1 MKRYLS
7 YVSGP
12 ALYAFGTGLILLIF
26 SELWRLLVLFFM
38 RDHAQGIPWEAI
50 LESFWV
56 GARFDFKI
64 VSTIVLILFVLG
76 GIPGLDIVR
85 SRLSRKINYGVLS
98 VLTAILFFIHLADI
112 EFFMNFNARLNGSA
126 LMWNDTPGDTVA
138 MVWSSFPV
146 VRYLLLYAAILGLFL
161 FIMHRFLHYVA
172 KTTKHN
178 ANWVQL
184 VYIPAVLAVFVVGSI
199 GRIYESTSMRWG
211 MAYFSQYEFANLLA
225 LNPAYTFMRDAF
237 YDSNKRAFI
246 KHLVDNMAVPEA
258 ERTVRKML
266 NVQSDQQP
274 DRPIYRLRRM
284 VQFDPPNE
292 RPPSVILVIME
303 SFGSSRIGCLKSRYP
318 YDLTPGFD
326 LLSKDGILFTNFYSS
341 GTHTGIALFTIMSGT
356 PHLIGKT
363 MFKQVKGHTSYWS
376 LSSILREKGYR
387 TMFFTTQDP
396 QYDNMQG
403 FLRANGMMDI
413 SSMLDYDESEILS
426 WLGVPD
432 HIMFDHAYEALKP
445 MAELDERYFAVMLS
459 ASHHHPYIIPDL
471 PLPKVPEA
479 DKDAAELNT
488 MIYSDWALTRFFRT
502 VQADSSFDNTLFII
516 TADNGIIYDPAAEL
530 DITMLQI
537 PFFVYNTDW
546 GEGRGE
552 RIDRIGCHFDI
563 LPSVMGLVRLD
574 YEDYSFGK
582 NLFDSSSQAEPFAF
596 ATSWYNVAFI
606 QDSFFLATR
615 ADDLQTRLFVLS
627 DKRTDVSAQYPE
639 VKEEMLRKAR
649 SIYES
654 AFYNQQLPLR
664 QKQKALA
671 GASGN

>member
-1 MKRYLS
+1 MKRYLK
-7 YVSGP
+7 YISGP
-12 ALYAFGTGLILLIF
+12 ALYAFGGGFVLLAF
-26 SELWRLLVLFFM
+26 SEFWRLLLLLFM
-38 RDHAQGIPWEAI
+38 RHNAQDVPTGAI
-50 LESFWV
+50 LESFWI

-64 VSTIVLILFVLG
+64 VSTIVLVLFVLG

-85 SRLSRKINYGVLS
+85 SKLSRKINFIVMTVLAA
-98 VLTAILFFIHLADI
+98 VLFFIHLTDI
-112 EFFMNFNARLNGSA
+112 EFFLNFNARLNGSA
-126 LMWNDTPGDTVA
+126 LMWNDTPGDTIS

-146 VRYLLLYAAILGLFL
+146 LRYLLLYAVMLGLFL
-161 FIMHRFLHYVA
+161 FIMYRFLRFVTRVTA
-172 KTTKHN
+172 HN
-178 ANWVQL
+178 ATWVQI

-199 GRIYESTSMRWG
+199 GRIYESTSMRGG

-237 YDSNKRAFI
+237 YDSNKRAHI
-246 KHLVDNMAVPEA
+246 KHLVDNMSVPTA
-258 ERTVRKML
+258 ERTVREML
-266 NVQSDQQP
+266 QVPLDQP
-274 DRPIYRLRRM
+274 DRPERRLHRTVRFEE
-284 VQFDPPNE
+284 QNYH
-292 RPPSVILVIME
+292 PPSVILVIME
-303 SFGSSRIGCLKSRYP
+303 SFGSSRSGCLRSEYP

-326 LLSKDGILFTNFYSS
+326 SLSKDGILFTNFYSS

-376 LSSILREKGYR
+376 LPSILRENGYH

-432 HIMFDHAYEALKP
+432 HVMFDHAYENLQP
-445 MAELDERYFAVMLS
+445 LAESDERYFAVLLS

-471 PLPKVPEA
+471 PLPKVPDS

-488 MIYSDWALTRFFRT
+488 MIYSDWALARFFRK
-502 VQADSSFDNTLFII
+502 VQADSTFDNTLFII
-516 TADNGIIYDPAAEL
+516 TADNGIIYDPVAEL

-537 PFFVYNTDW
+537 PFFVYNTVW
-546 GEGRGE
+546 GEGLDE
-552 RIDRIGCHFDI
+552 LMDRNGCQFDI
-563 LPSVMGLVRLD
+563 LPSVMVLVGLD

-582 NLFDSSSQAEPFAF
+582 NLFDSSSQAQSFAF

-615 ADDLQTRLFVLS
+615 ADEKQTRLFVLP
-627 DKRTDVSAQYPE
+627 DKRTDVSLQYPE
-639 VKEEMLRKAR
+639 IKEMMLHKAC
-649 SIYES
+649 SMYES
-654 AFYNQQLPLR
+654 AFYNQQLPLNPNR
-664 QKQKALA
+664 KALA
-671 GASGN
+671 GGN